1 MASSNR
7 DADPDDLPDAD
18 VDARWTDIVAR
29 LSDVEQSGRD
39 VARST
44 PTGPR
49 GEDAEGN
56 DDAGDADAGDADD
69 TTATPEV
76 AAPSPAPRAPGPR
89 DWPASPEVE
98 RLEETESHFV
108 PPDPAPIGQ
117 RDPLL
122 TLAWT
127 VVVAVPVLTVL
138 SVVLRAA
145 LAELSVPGWLGPAAG
160 AAFVAAVAVL
170 VWRMPNRRDPEDDD
184 PGAVV

>member
-29 LSDVEQSGRD
+29 LGDVEQSGRD
-39 VARST
+39 LGRPEETDRRTGSEAGTDPEPADDDAPSTPVAR
-44 PTGPR
+44 
-49 GEDAEGN
+49 
-56 DDAGDADAGDADD
+56 
-69 TTATPEV
+69 
-76 AAPSPAPRAPGPR
+76 AAGPR

-98 RLEETESHFV
+98 ALEETESHFV
-108 PPDPAPIGQ
+108 PPDPGPITH

-138 SVVLRAA
+138 SVVLRAM
-145 LAELSVPGWLGPAAG
+145 LAQLVVPGWLGPAAG
-160 AAFVAAVAVL
+160 GAFVAAVAVL
-170 VWRMPNRRDPEDDD
+170 VWRMPARRDPEDDG